1 MQTRLRVERY
11 HQNKKMK
18 PMEQNVRT
26 PFGNITNIQL
36 SGTIDSFVIDE
47 CTHIRGTHKIMI
59 FLCFLDVD
67 ADKMNI
73 YEEPSDSGINTPS
86 DYQGWLCMG
95 HAYLPNTMSYLSHS
109 FIFCFIVLK
118 YIYTDAY
125 SRTCMIYVL
134 ILLSLSYKS
143 DIGWA

>member
-95 HAYLPNTMSYLSHS
+95 FMSSA
-109 FIFCFIVLK
+109 CAKRAVL
-118 YIYTDAY
+118 ALVA
-125 SRTCMIYVL
+125 SGCHM
-134 ILLSLSYKS
+134 
-143 DIGWA
+143 